1 MNAARRVNCVS
12 EFVCRFRDLS
22 CVGYET
28 CGIGMEILLTACE
41 SLTMPLCALLHLFHV
56 EPLSKFM
63 PVTMIRS
70 LKEKERA
77 MHTWATAV
85 LPFST
90 CHMRICAA
98 GQVDPVFSASTAVT
112 EPKDS

>member
-1 MNAARRVNCVS
+1 
-12 EFVCRFRDLS
+12 
-22 CVGYET
+22 
-28 CGIGMEILLTACE
+28 
-41 SLTMPLCALLHLFHV
+41 
-56 EPLSKFM
+56 
-63 PVTMIRS
+63 MIRS

-77 MHTWATAV
+77 MHTWAAAV

-98 GQVDPVFSASTAVT
+98 DQVDLVFATSTAVT